1 MFVLDASGS
10 INSSNFEIMK
20 NFVVNVTRSLEST
33 PDSKVGVIRFSG
45 SAEVIIPLA
54 ANQNL
59 SDLATQV
66 QAIRYTG
73 GGTATHEALELM
85 ITELLAAN
93 DSAAP
98 IGILLTDGRS
108 NYEGLTLAEA
118 ARVHKEGISMY
129 TFGIGNTN
137 EEELQAIASAPF
149 YDYSFYIS
157 SFDATQ
163 FDQRVLL
170 LTRQTC
176 SSEFSCSYMYAIIF
190 AFVVHGNTTVSIYI
204 CSSEFACACML

>member
-10 INSSNFEIMK
+10 INSSNFESMK
-20 NFVVNVTRSLEST
+20 NFVANVTRSLDST
-33 PDSKVGVIRFSG
+33 PNSKVGVIRFSG

-54 ANQNL
+54 PNQNL
-59 SDLATQV
+59 NDLATQV

-108 NYEGLTLAEA
+108 NSEGLTLAAA
-118 ARVHKEGISMY
+118 ARVHQEGISMY

-176 SSEFSCSYMYAIIF
+176 SSEF
-190 AFVVHGNTTVSIYI
+190 
-204 CSSEFACACML
+204 ACACML

>member
-10 INSSNFEIMK
+10 IGSSNFEIMK
-20 NFVVNVTRSLEST
+20 DFVANVTRSLESM
-33 PDSKVGVIRFSG
+33 PDSKVGVIRFSS

-59 SDLATQV
+59 RELATQV
-66 QAIRYTG
+66 EAIQYVS

-93 DSAAP
+93 DGAAP

-108 NYEGLTLAEA
+108 NNEGLTLAAA
-118 ARVHKEGISMY
+118 ARVHVEEISMY
-129 TFGIGNTN
+129 TFSIGNTN
-137 EEELQAIASAPF
+137 EEELQAIASTPF

-157 SFDATQ
+157 SFNAAD

-170 LTRQTC
+170 LTRQL
-176 SSEFSCSYMYAIIF
+176 
-190 AFVVHGNTTVSIYI
+190 